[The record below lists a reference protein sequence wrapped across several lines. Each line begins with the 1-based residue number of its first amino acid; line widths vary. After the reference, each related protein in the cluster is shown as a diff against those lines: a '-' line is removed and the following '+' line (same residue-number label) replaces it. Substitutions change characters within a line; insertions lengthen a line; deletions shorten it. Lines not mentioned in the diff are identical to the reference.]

1 MTKKKKEDRIAGK
14 LFRTRVGMCSIS
26 MLLDVRHPDGGAE
39 YPLCICFSINR
50 KRIYHSLGEHY
61 SHEELTKMM
70 SATGQGEH
78 RGLVETNFE
87 RKQRLSNTFSTYVTM
102 VEELH
107 QTGIL
112 TLERIKTML
121 TGRNKSNSFVE
132 EWENTIEEI
141 VHDGKAGTAD
151 SYKSAYRCFVSLSGF
166 TRFEG
171 FAISKE
177 IIDRWIAAMKDKGIS
192 VTTQAIYLR
201 SCRVIVNRCIEK
213 GFIMQR
219 NYMFGRGKTKVSI
232 PIGNSRKDK
241 YLNVDQMTELFY
253 HWKNRDLNL
262 PLFLEGKP
270 DNPSYSVK
278 TDKARELV
286 YLSLGMFLMQYLS
299 NGCNLVDLAM
309 LRYNQHYYDSNAR
322 ILQFVRHKT
331 HNKAHEGA
339 GMEVIIP
346 IIEPVKEILDA
357 YAAKPQPNA
366 LVFPFLLG
374 DALKEDEVKQ
384 RNKIKQEG
392 KNIAD
397 RMKKV
402 AESLGWTQSPT
413 GTWCR
418 HSFATNLNIAGVPME
433 YISEA
438 MGHSIG
444 NTGMITK
451 RYMAFPIEQCFKY
464 NRLLIKME
472 TEESLAASKREEL
485 LKKLDRFSDEDLKEA
500 LISLT
505 KKELERLMSNS

>member
-219 NYMFGRGKTKVSI
+219 NYMFGRGKTSFI
-232 PIGNSRKDK
+232 
-241 YLNVDQMTELFY
+241 
-253 HWKNRDLNL
+253 L
-262 PLFLEGKP
+262 PRQ
-270 DNPSYSVK
+270 
-278 TDKARELV
+278 T
-286 YLSLGMFLMQYLS
+286 
-299 NGCNLVDLAM
+299 
-309 LRYNQHYYDSNAR
+309 
-322 ILQFVRHKT
+322 I
-331 HNKAHEGA
+331 
-339 GMEVIIP
+339 
-346 IIEPVKEILDA
+346 
-357 YAAKPQPNA
+357 
-366 LVFPFLLG
+366 
-374 DALKEDEVKQ
+374 
-384 RNKIKQEG
+384 
-392 KNIAD
+392 
-397 RMKKV
+397 
-402 AESLGWTQSPT
+402 
-413 GTWCR
+413 
-418 HSFATNLNIAGVPME
+418 ATN
-433 YISEA
+433 
-438 MGHSIG
+438 
-444 NTGMITK
+444 NT
-451 RYMAFPIEQCFKY
+451 
-464 NRLLIKME
+464 
-472 TEESLAASKREEL
+472 LATTML
-485 LKKLDRFSDEDLKEA
+485 
-500 LISLT
+500 
-505 KKELERLMSNS
+505 